1 MQKYKTRFEEDF
13 LVECPY
19 KMCQEDACEQF
30 WRGIP
35 PEICHLRRDASE
47 SRDSQMRGL
56 KDAKDATNHIEAPAP
71 HQLEAVEDDDVR
83 IDPENKTPS
92 EVFTKGDNGETGS
105 S

>member
-1 MQKYKTRFEEDF
+1 MQEYKIRFEEDF

-19 KMCQEDACEQF
+19 KMRQEDAYELF

-35 PEICHLRRDASE
+35 PEIAGIVDIPP
-47 SRDSQMRGL
+47 MRGL

-71 HQLEAVEDDDVR
+71 HQLEAVKDDDVH